1 MLLYVYLS
9 SIFFLLTALVVLK
22 RLKSGQKVKTKITM
36 GGWLS
41 YLWWGGNPDAV
52 NEVSGLT
59 RREVYA
65 VQRSW
70 APVSANS
77 VANGTELLKRLFRA
91 YPETKDFFKMLR
103 NQTEEDFS
111 SNIQFKAHV
120 INLMSSL
127 DQAVANLNQ
136 PEVVAAMMRRLGESH
151 KKRQIK
157 EIHFHDLKDVIV
169 KMFIEVLKLDD
180 ATLGAW
186 GKTVDFWY
194 KHVFETLNAEAR

>member
-22 RLKSGQKVKTKITM
+22 RLKSRQKITM

-52 NEVSGLT
+52 HEVSGLT

-151 KKRQIK
+151 NKRQIK
-157 EIHFHDLKDVIV
+157 ESHFHDLKDVIV

-194 KHVFETLNAEAR
+194 NHVFETLNAEAR